1 MRKIFGYFNSSYDKD
16 NEQNGNGIIILAFIW
31 L

>member
-1 MRKIFGYFNSSYDKD
+1 MRKIFSYFNSSYDKD